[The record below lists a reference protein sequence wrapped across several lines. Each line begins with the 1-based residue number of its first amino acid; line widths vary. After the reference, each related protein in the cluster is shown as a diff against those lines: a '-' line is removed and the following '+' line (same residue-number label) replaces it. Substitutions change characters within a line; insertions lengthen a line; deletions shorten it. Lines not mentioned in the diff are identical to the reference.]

1 MNLVE
6 INNKSIVVSSITVAE
21 HFEKEHFHI
30 LRDINN
36 LLGCIQNLIDPQAMN
51 KMFTKTTYVNEQ
63 NNQEY
68 PMYLMNR
75 DGFSLL
81 AMGFTGAKALEWKIK
96 YIEAFN
102 DMEQILTKQL
112 LAQPKEKIKELRRKL
127 EWNRTA
133 RSNADER
140 YNEAQNELSQQLNK
154 YNNLVD
160 MYNHNMDM
168 LDIFKQEVNRSH
180 IALDYIDTMI
190 IKNGKCTR
198 DDLETIKVFIKNTM
212 S

>member
-6 INNKSIVVSSITVAE
+6 IDNNSIITSSITVAE
-21 HFEKEHFHI
+21 HFEKEHRHI
-30 LRDINN
+30 LDNIRQILAAENS
-36 LLGCIQNLIDPQAMN
+36 AARF
-51 KMFTKTTYVNEQ
+51 FTETTFENRGK
-63 NNQEY
+63 EY

-102 DMEQILTKQL
+102 DMEKILTKQL

-127 EWNRTA
+127 EWNRNA

-168 LDIFKQEVNRSH
+168 LDSFKQEVNRSH
-180 IALDYIDTMI
+180 VALDYIDTMI
-190 IKNGKCTR
+190 LKNGKCTR
-198 DDLETIKVFIKNTM
+198 DDLETIKSFIKNTM
-212 S
+212 F